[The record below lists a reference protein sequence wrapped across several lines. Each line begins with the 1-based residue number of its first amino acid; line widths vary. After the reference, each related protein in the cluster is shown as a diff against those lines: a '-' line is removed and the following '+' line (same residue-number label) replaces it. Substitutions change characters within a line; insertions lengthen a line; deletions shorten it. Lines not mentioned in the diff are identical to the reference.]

1 MSVLVTGAGGQ
12 LGYDLIRVLSRHYE
26 VVAATRDELDVTDAG
41 AVKNILRHVLPEIVI
56 HAAAYTSV
64 DLAEDEV
71 DQAYQ
76 VNAIGTWNVATEA
89 HAIGAKLV
97 YISTDYVFDGM
108 KDGLYDELDKPNP
121 LNVYGN
127 SKLLGEKFA
136 AMLCSRLFI
145 VRTSWL
151 YGSKGRNFVTKVM
164 DMSKNLAQIIMASD
178 QMGSPTYG
186 LDLAHFICELI
197 QSEKYGIYHAS
208 NQGSCSR
215 YDFAREILKYME
227 YPSAS
232 VIPVRAE
239 ILEQAAPRPTN
250 SALAHHAIR
259 LNGLTPLRDWR
270 QALRHF
276 LLHDDKVDLPKLV
289 T

>member
-1 MSVLVTGAGGQ
+1 MKILVTGAGGQ

-26 VVAATRDELDVTDAG
+26 VVAASREELDVTDAG
-41 AVKNILRHVLPEIVI
+41 AVTNTLRHVLPEIVI

-76 VNAIGTWNVATEA
+76 VNAIGTWNVATDA

-151 YGSKGRNFVTKVM
+151 YSAKGRNFVTKIM
-164 DMSKNLAQIIMASD
+164 DMSKNLAQISMVTD
-178 QMGSPTYG
+178 QIGSPTYG

-197 QSEKYGIYHAS
+197 GSEKYGIYHAS
-208 NQGSCSR
+208 NQGCCSR
-215 YDFAREILKYME
+215 YDFAQEILKYME
-227 YPSAS
+227 SKPAS
-232 VIPVRAE
+232 IIPIRAE
-239 ILEQAAPRPTN
+239 SLKHAAPRPTN
-250 SALAHHAIR
+250 SALSHQAIR

-270 QALRHF
+270 QALRHY
-276 LLHDDKVDLPKLV
+276 LLHEDEVDLPKLV

>member
-1 MSVLVTGAGGQ
+1 MRVLVTGAGGK

-26 VVAATRDELDVTDAG
+26 VVSVARDELDVTNAG
-41 AVKNILRHVLPEIVI
+41 AVNHTLRAVLPEIVI

-64 DLAEDEV
+64 DLAEAEV

-76 VNAIGTWNVATEA
+76 VNAIGTWNIATEA
-89 HAIGAKLV
+89 QAIGAKLV
-97 YISTDYVFDGM
+97 YISTDYVFDGL
-108 KDGLYDELDKPNP
+108 KDGLYDEQDKPNP

-127 SKLLGEKFA
+127 SKLLGERFA

-151 YGSKGRNFVTKVM
+151 YSTKGSNFVTKVM
-164 DMSKNLAQIIMASD
+164 DMSKNLAQISMVTD
-178 QMGSPTYG
+178 QIGSPTYG

-197 QSEKYGIYHAS
+197 GSEKYGIYHAS
-208 NQGSCSR
+208 NQGCCSR
-215 YDFAREILKYME
+215 YDFAQEILKYME
-227 YPSAS
+227 RKSS
-232 VIPVRAE
+232 LIPVRTE
-239 ILEQAAPRPTN
+239 SLKQAAPRPAN
-250 SALAHHAIR
+250 SAFAHQAI
-259 LNGLTPLRDWR
+259 LMNGLTPLRDWR

-276 LLHDDKVDLPKLV
+276 LLHDNDVDLPKLV

>member
-227 YPSAS
+227 YTSAS
-232 VIPVRAE
+232 VIPICVE
-239 ILEQAAPRPTN
+239 SLEQAAPRPTN

-276 LLHDDKVDLPKLV
+276 LLHDDEVDLPKLV